1 MDAPVPFPPS
11 DDALEQLA
19 RDFGELWG
27 VLQSAALLGARNDR
41 QSQRAKAL
49 AAYLAARNRLAIAA
63 LDDLACGRT
72 PVLFGVREEGLRAL
86 APYATVELPF
96 EAVLR
101 WLQAL
106 HEALLE
112 RLRHEELRGLD
123 GAPGVAA
130 RLGSASLLE
139 ALGLR
144 RGGQTVYAVTA
155 AELRSQPSASP

>member
-1 MDAPVPFPPS
+1 MDGPVSSPPS
-11 DDALEQLA
+11 GDALEQLA
-19 RDFGELWG
+19 QDFSELWG
-27 VLQSAALLGARNDR
+27 VLQSAALLGTGNER

-63 LDDLACGRT
+63 LDDLARGRT

-112 RLRHEELRGLD
+112 RLRQVQRRGLD
-123 GAPGVAA
+123 GAPGVAT
-130 RLGSASLLE
+130 RPVSTSLLE

-144 RGGQTVYAVTA
+144 RGGKTVYAAMA
-155 AELRSQPSASP
+155 AELRSQLSASP